1 MKNRYRQR
9 TNRKSAHE
17 LLGLRDICGNKDP
30 TPFEA
35 VKEIVRTSKKSAEQK
50 GSKTTKQTKERID
63 PKPTETG

>member
-30 TPFEA
+30 TPYEA

-50 GSKTTKQTKERID
+50 GGKTKQTKERIG
-63 PKPTETG
+63 PKPTGTG